1 MTILIAGSNG
11 LVGSSIL
18 NELISSGRDA
28 VGLTRNTVNLLNRND
43 VFIYI
48 QDLKPSVIIDAAAKV
63 GGIGANDKYPV
74 DFLTENLQ
82 IQSNLMDAAHKANV
96 EQFVFLGSSCIYP
109 RECPQPIKEDY
120 LLTGPLEPT
129 NSAYAL
135 AKIAGLELIKSY
147 RKQFGKKWIT
157 VMPTNLYG
165 PRDNFDLQNSHVLP
179 ALIRKFVEAI
189 NSGAKS
195 VELWGT
201 GSAVREFLYVE
212 DLAKAVIFCLKN
224 YDSNEHINIGTGI
237 GITIKELS
245 EKISKLSGFEGD
257 IKWDS
262 SKPDGMPVKVL
273 DVSRINQLGWF
284 ATTDLDSG
292 IEKTLSWY
300 RANKL

>member
-11 LVGSSIL
+11 LVGSAIL
-18 NELISSGRDA
+18 NELISSGQDA
-28 VGLTRNTVNLLNRND
+28 VGLTRRNVNLLNRNE
-43 VFIYI
+43 VFSYI
-48 QDLKPSVIIDAAAKV
+48 QDLKPSAIIDAAAKV

-82 IQSNLMDAAHKANV
+82 IQSNLMDAAHNANV
-96 EQFVFLGSSCIYP
+96 EKFVFLGSSCIYP
-109 RECPQPIKEDY
+109 RECPQPIKEEY

-135 AKIAGLELIKSY
+135 AKISGLELIKSY
-147 RKQFGKKWIT
+147 RKQHGKKWIT

-189 NSGAKS
+189 NSGTKS

-224 YDSNEHINIGTGI
+224 YESNEHINIGTGI

-245 EKISKLSGFEGD
+245 EKISRLSGFEGE

>member
-11 LVGSSIL
+11 LVGSAIL
-18 NELISSGRDA
+18 NELISSGQDA
-28 VGLTRNTVNLLNRND
+28 VGLTRSNVNLLNRNE
-43 VFIYI
+43 VFSYVH
-48 QDLKPSVIIDAAAKV
+48 DLKPSAIIDAAAKV

-96 EQFVFLGSSCIYP
+96 EKFVFLGSSCIYP
-109 RECPQPIKEDY
+109 RECPQPIKEEY

-135 AKIAGLELIKSY
+135 AKISGLELIKSY
-147 RKQFGKKWIT
+147 RKQHGKKWIT

-245 EKISKLSGFEGD
+245 EKISRLSGFEGD

-262 SKPDGMPVKVL
+262 TKPDGMPVKVL